1 MRVKV
6 IENIEDKL
14 NRLPKGYIFTYVDFL
29 QDVGEKEA
37 IIKALNRMVKEGKIA
52 KLSRGK
58 YYKPQLSQ
66 FGQLLPDPSQIV
78 KDLLEKN
85 GKITGYLTGYS
96 IFSKL
101 GFTTQVSNIIQIGS
115 NQIRSSFKR
124 GFYTITFVRQ
134 KNTINRENIPL
145 LQLLDVVRFI
155 KKIPDATV
163 EESCLRLMTLIK
175 VLPEEDKHRM
185 VKLALKY
192 PPFARALLGALLEEI
207 KCNVDTTALY
217 ASLNPITKYK
227 IPGAAN
233 VLKSASKWN
242 IV

>member
-1 MRVKV
+1 MKVKV
-6 IENIEDKL
+6 IENIEDKI
-14 NRLPKGYIFTYVDFL
+14 NKLPKGFVFTYVDFL
-29 QDVGEKEA
+29 QKEDEKEA
-37 IIKALNRMVKEGKIA
+37 IIKALNRMVKAGKIA
-52 KLSRGK
+52 KLTKGK
-58 YYKPQLSQ
+58 YYKPQISQ

-78 KDLLEKN
+78 KDLLEKK
-85 GKITGYLTGYS
+85 GKVIGYLTGYS
-96 IFSKL
+96 IFSQL

-124 GFYTITFVRQ
+124 GHYTITFVRQ
-134 KNTINRENIPL
+134 KNTINRENIHL

-155 KKIPDATV
+155 KKIPDTTI
-163 EESCLRLMTLIK
+163 EDSCMRLMVLIK
-175 VLPEEDKHRM
+175 ELSEEDKNRM

-192 PPFARALLGALLEEI
+192 PPFTRALLGALLEEV

-217 ASLNPITKYK
+217 ASINPITKYK
-227 IPGAAN
+227 IPGATN